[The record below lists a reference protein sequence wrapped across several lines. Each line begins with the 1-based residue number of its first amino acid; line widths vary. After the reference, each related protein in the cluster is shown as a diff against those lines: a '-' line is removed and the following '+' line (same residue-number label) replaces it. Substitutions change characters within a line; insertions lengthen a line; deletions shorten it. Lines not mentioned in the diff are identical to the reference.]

1 MTVTLIE
8 PSAEASALP
17 TAIERKRPPI
27 IDCDFHNELDSI
39 KDLYPYLSKRWR
51 NHLETFGIRHPNS
64 GYYPRFMDHREEARP
79 PSGRTPGSE
88 VGFAREDFLDPY
100 NVEYAILNPLS
111 PVSSALD
118 LELGAALASAAND
131 WQIAEWLD
139 PEPRLR
145 ASVVVTP
152 QDPIAAAAEIRRCGA
167 DGRFAQVLFMGR
179 LQEPMGRRR
188 FWPIYEACVETGMH
202 VASHAFGAYG
212 HPITGAGHASYYIE
226 DHTSPPQAV
235 QANITSMVVE
245 GVFDRFPSLRMIS
258 VENGFAW
265 LPPLIWRLDSAWS
278 LLREEAPHLERLPS
292 EVICEHVYVT
302 TQPIEEPPR
311 RRDFLNLIEHFG
323 ELANH
328 ILIASDYPHWDGDNP
343 DVVLPSG
350 LDDKL
355 VRGIQCENARALYG
369 L

>member
-1 MTVTLIE
+1 
-8 PSAEASALP
+8 
-17 TAIERKRPPI
+17 
-27 IDCDFHNELDSI
+27 
-39 KDLYPYLSKRWR
+39 
-51 NHLETFGIRHPNS
+51 
-64 GYYPRFMDHREEARP
+64 
-79 PSGRTPGSE
+79 
-88 VGFAREDFLDPY
+88 
-100 NVEYAILNPLS
+100 
-111 PVSSALD
+111 
-118 LELGAALASAAND
+118 
-131 WQIAEWLD
+131 
-139 PEPRLR
+139 
-145 ASVVVTP
+145 
-152 QDPIAAAAEIRRCGA
+152 
-167 DGRFAQVLFMGR
+167 MGR

-292 EVICEHVYVT
+292 EVISEHVYVT

-311 RRDFLNLIEHFG
+311 RQDFLNLIEHFG
-323 ELANH
+323 ELSSH

-350 LDDKL
+350 LDEGL
-355 VRGIQCENARALYG
+355 VKGIRCENARALYG